1 MYRWMLMPLLL
12 LLWLPAV
19 GRGKA
24 AAATD
29 FDALM
34 RKQGLVDVATLDP
47 SITVDLKY
55 STTDN
60 FVGRDMY
67 GGLKKAYL
75 YKATAQ
81 SLLKALKQLQ
91 AIDPKWSFIVY
102 DAARPVSVQRIMW
115 NLVKGTD
122 KQKYVASPH
131 RGGPHNYGI
140 AVDIGLTYGGRPV
153 DMGTPFDS
161 FTSDAH
167 ITDEPAL
174 VRQGRIS
181 AEAMKNRQLLRKV
194 LTDNGFFTYS
204 REWWH
209 FTRYNMTYVRKHI
222 GLLDF

>member
-12 LLWLPAV
+12 LLWLPTV

-47 SITVDLKY
+47 SITIDLKY

-140 AVDIGLTYGGRPV
+140 AVDIGLTYDGWPV

>member
-24 AAATD
+24 AAAAD

-91 AIDPKWSFIVY
+91 AIDPKWIFIVY

-131 RGGPHNYGI
+131 CGGPHNYGI
-140 AVDIGLTYGGRPV
+140 AVDIGLTYDGRPV

-181 AEAMKNRQLLRKV
+181 AEAMKNRRLLRKV

>member
-24 AAATD
+24 AAAAD

-140 AVDIGLTYGGRPV
+140 AVDIGLTYDGRPV

>member
-1 MYRWMLMPLLL
+1 MPLLL

-34 RKQGLVDVATLDP
+34 RKHGLVDVATLDP

-55 STTDN
+55 STSDN

-115 NLVKGTD
+115 DIVKGTD

-140 AVDIGLTYGGRPV
+140 AVDIALTYDGRPV

-181 AEAMKNRQLLRKV
+181 ATAMKNRQLLRKV
-194 LTDNGFFTYS
+194 LTDNGFATYS

-222 GLLDF
+222 RLLDF

>member
-91 AIDPKWSFIVY
+91 TIDPKWSFIVY

-140 AVDIGLTYGGRPV
+140 AVDIGLTYDGRPV

-181 AEAMKNRQLLRKV
+181 AEAMKNRRLLRKV